1 MGRMYSMVKQG
12 MQDVSNNKY
21 GSGREALLK
30 ATIEVVGQ
38 RGLHGLTFRAVAELA
53 NVNNSL
59 VSYHFGNKDTLLR
72 EAVHWAVSYA
82 ITLSDFS
89 DLEKRSDNFAQNLV
103 DFVKNDPN
111 LHIFQYEFILES
123 RRRPELKCEATALY
137 EAYID
142 TLEKVLIQHGHA
154 NSRPLARAVFAA
166 LDGLIFQQLT
176 LGDPNSIQQ
185 AIGCIG
191 ELLKGHLLVTSQSKF

>member
-1 MGRMYSMVKQG
+1 MVRMYSMAN
-12 MQDVSNNKY
+12 QDMHDISNNKY

-30 ATIEVVGQ
+30 ATIEIVGQ

-82 ITLSDFS
+82 IKLSDFS
-89 DLEKRSDNFAQNLV
+89 ELINQSDSFAQTLIN
-103 DFVKNDPN
+103 FVESDPN

-123 RRRPELKCEATALY
+123 RRRPELRQEAAALY

-142 TLEKVLIQHGHA
+142 ALEKVLIQHNHID
-154 NSRPLARAVFAA
+154 SRSLARAVFAA

-176 LGDPNSIQQ
+176 LGDSNTIPE
-185 AIGCIG
+185 AICSIG
-191 ELLKGHLLVTSQSKF
+191 ELLKGHSHSIKDE